1 MWFTVGNDGGFSIV
15 INTGDLT
22 ERCWAPDA
30 AAMISHERRRSRE
43 TRRRLLILWRGT
55 HASLRNSADW
65 VTWPLLDG
73 TRMQKNIRMGS
84 FIQSFTSPL
93 VSLLGSPLL
102 AFIGVVMSVVIFS
115 FLLLFLLCWICV
127 SVQRW
132 RKSRRGGGA
141 IVPSPPRHPIDT
153 NGKIDVNWVLV
164 ADTPKPTNL
173 S

>member
-1 MWFTVGNDGGFSIV
+1 MLGTRRCCHDFAWKASVSRDSTPAAYLMAR
-15 INTGDLT
+15 NTRLPPEFRRLGHVTPSGWD
-22 ERCWAPDA
+22 PDA
-30 AAMISHERRRSRE
+30 KEHPDG
-43 TRRRLLILWRGT
+43 LFYPVLHLPPP
-55 HASLRNSADW
+55 SA
-65 VTWPLLDG
+65 
-73 TRMQKNIRMGS
+73 
-84 FIQSFTSPL
+84 SPL

-132 RKSRRGGGA
+132 RKSRRGGGV